1 LKELRLTENGEFEN
15 TISKMNP
22 KKLHCALC
30 INEKTMFGCSTCK
43 VALCKTSKDKS
54 HKNQSCFMIWH
65 NHINLTIEHH
75 KIRQAYRGS
84 CSRNSIEVNYSDEEK
99 EEDDDNDGLD
109 NGDGT
114 PQSKDVKKTTERQL
128 HARAQIRYAEVEEE
142 EDTEGDNNGNEGMQ
156 KKVHQKNTTKSLWS
170 NSWEE
175 QRMPLH
181 LLDSTHNASH
191 GEQRKSV
198 LKL

>member
-1 LKELRLTENGEFEN
+1 
-15 TISKMNP
+15 
-22 KKLHCALC
+22 
-30 INEKTMFGCSTCK
+30 
-43 VALCKTSKDKS
+43 
-54 HKNQSCFMIWH
+54 MIWH

-142 EDTEGDNNGNEGMQ
+142 ECSEKITSHYLSRIGHV
-156 KKVHQKNTTKSLWS
+156 KKRLWG
-170 NSWEE
+170 
-175 QRMPLH
+175 RTL
-181 LLDSTHNASH
+181 
-191 GEQRKSV
+191 
-198 LKL
+198 